1 MLARRSATC
10 LGCDDTLFLPFV
22 LRSKSARLSA
32 LTVIAYG
39 LQKGADGTS
48 DISRG
53 AEMCVMNSK
62 EQAPPAI
69 HPEDLLLGSAGVMD
83 TYEWAKAIQQ
93 SKDLVRMLSDKDGD
107 D

>member
-1 MLARRSATC
+1 MRRTKAQLAVQRTPNPPVVGSSPTR
-10 LGCDDTLFLPFV
+10 
-22 LRSKSARLSA
+22 
-32 LTVIAYG
+32 
-39 LQKGADGTS
+39 
-48 DISRG
+48 
-53 AEMCVMNSK
+53 
-62 EQAPPAI
+62 PAI